1 MHSLK
6 TLAVSATFLAQSALA
21 AASNNVALYWGQNGY
36 GGQQSLAHYCESSSE
51 DYVVVSFLNSF
62 PDPTDIN
69 LSNMCGNTFPDGTL
83 HCSNVAA
90 DIKTCQAAGKKI
102 ILSLG
107 GAIGNYGFS
116 SVTDAEDFATTLW
129 NKFGGGSDAQRPFDD
144 AVVDGFDFDIELGS
158 SVGYAQLAT
167 KLRTLFAKD
176 SSKTYTLSASP
187 QCVYPDGHM
196 GELLSDSYLDF
207 AFVQF
212 YNNACSV
219 DKSFNLATWLQFAK
233 TAPNPNMKIY
243 VGVPS
248 FPLAADYVNAAT
260 LKSKI
265 AEFACDPNFGGVSL
279 WDASGEEYYVANSET
294 VFSVQVRELLESIQ
308 CAVSSS
314 APATSSVATVPTYQS
329 YANSTVAGGVVTETD
344 IHTTVVTITSCS
356 ENKCH
361 HVPVTTGYV
370 VVTSMNTVYTTYCPL
385 TSSVPAVT
393 VPVVSTP
400 AVPAPVSSGPA
411 TTTIAPASSGP
422 APVTSGPATTTIA
435 SVPEVPA
442 KHVVQSET
450 TTEIT
455 TEVTLTIT
463 RSSETE
469 CTTCGAPTP
478 VLSTPAVVSYS
489 NGTNPVV
496 STYVGAGSTVSN
508 MGYLAVAFA
517 LIGFF

>member
-62 PDPTDIN
+62 PDPTNIN

-116 SVTDAEDFATTLW
+116 SVTDAENFATTLW
-129 NKFGGGSDAQRPFDD
+129 NKFGGGSDAERPFDD

-158 SVGYAQLAT
+158 DVGYAQLAT
-167 KLRTLFAKD
+167 KLRALFAED

-196 GELLSDSYLDF
+196 GELLSTAYLDF

-212 YNNACSV
+212 YNNLCSV
-219 DKSFNLATWLQFAK
+219 DQTFNLATWLQFAK

-243 VGVPS
+243 VGVPT
-248 FPLAADYVNAAT
+248 FPSAADYVNAAT

-265 AEFACDPNFGGVSL
+265 AQYACDPNFGGVSL
-279 WDASGEEYYVANSET
+279 WDASGEEYYAAHSET
-294 VFSVQVRELLESIQ
+294 LFSVQVRELLESIQ

-314 APATSSVATVPTYQS
+314 AAPTTSSVATVPPYPT

-385 TSSVPAVT
+385 TSSVPVA
-393 VPVVSTP
+393 STP
-400 AVPAPVSSGPA
+400 AVPV
-411 TTTIAPASSGP
+411 
-422 APVTSGPATTTIA
+422 PVTSGPATNAPASTTPVTKAPATTTTATI
-435 SVPEVPA
+435 PEGPA
-442 KHVVQSET
+442 KNVAESPVVIET
-450 TTEIT
+450 
-455 TEVTLTIT
+455 TLTIT
-463 RSSETE
+463 RSSKTE
-469 CTTCGAPTP
+469 CTSCGVPTP
-478 VLSTPAVVSYS
+478 AYSTPAVVSYS